1 MRLESMGEKQPGG
14 NDQEEELCREAERM
28 TQNQEDGGGKGGE
41 PELRNGRKEGRIN
54 MKEQKLIRAERRERW
69 RVKKAL
75 REKNK
80 KERER
85 KKQALK
91 EEMVRKGRETTRKQY
106 TLRLWAIEGG
116 TLGKDGK
123 GNKEEKDRDGDKENK
138 RTTRHKKQ
146 TREGEG
152 EVKKGIG

>member
-1 MRLESMGEKQPGG
+1 
-14 NDQEEELCREAERM
+14 
-28 TQNQEDGGGKGGE
+28 
-41 PELRNGRKEGRIN
+41 
-54 MKEQKLIRAERRERW
+54 MKEQRLIKAERREKW
-69 RVKKAL
+69 KLKKAK

-85 KKQALK
+85 KQQELK

-106 TLRLWAIEGG
+106 TLRLWATEGG
-116 TLGKDGK
+116 TLRKDEK
-123 GNKEEKDRDGDKENK
+123 GNKEEKERDGDKENK

-146 TREGEG
+146 TKGGEG

>member
-1 MRLESMGEKQPGG
+1 MSE
-14 NDQEEELCREAERM
+14 
-28 TQNQEDGGGKGGE
+28 GGGKGGE

-69 RVKKAL
+69 RVKKAI

-106 TLRLWAIEGG
+106 TLRLWAKGG
-116 TLGKDGK
+116 GPLGREGK
-123 GNKEEKDRDGDKENK
+123 GKEKEEDGD
-138 RTTRHKKQ
+138 
-146 TREGEG
+146 
-152 EVKKGIG
+152 

>member
-1 MRLESMGEKQPGG
+1 MRQDK
-14 NDQEEELCREAERM
+14 EEGLSKEVEGR
-28 TQNQEDGGGKGGE
+28 TQKINKEVEVEGWKGGE
-41 PELRNGRKEGRIN
+41 QEPGSNERREGRIST
-54 MKEQKLIRAERRERW
+54 KEQKLIRAERRERW

-106 TLRLWAIEGG
+106 TLRLWAIGGG
-116 TLGKDGK
+116 TLGKEGK
-123 GNKEEKDRDGDKENK
+123 GNEEEKDRDGDKENK
-138 RTTRHKKQ
+138 RNTRHKKQ
-146 TREGEG
+146 PREGEG

>member
-1 MRLESMGEKQPGG
+1 
-14 NDQEEELCREAERM
+14 
-28 TQNQEDGGGKGGE
+28 
-41 PELRNGRKEGRIN
+41 

-116 TLGKDGK
+116 TLRKDGK
-123 GNKEEKDRDGDKENK
+123 GNKEEKERDGDKENK

-146 TREGEG
+146 TRGGEG